1 MTMESKSQSRPSSH
15 IESSGNVSLGR
26 WCDNERM
33 TWGIKVC
40 ESQEAF
46 NGQPIAKWAKTQPH
60 ASSHLD
66 DDQITNADSKTLD
79 RDRRIETPRRP
90 SFPKR
95 QPSNLIE
102 TSFRFLVVLGDDR
115 SGERAVCCLLVLVVV
130 EVVGSTSRS
139 EGGSR

>member
-46 NGQPIAKWAKTQPH
+46 NGQPIANGQRHTLA
-60 ASSHLD
+60 HLL
-66 DDQITNADSKTLD
+66 S
-79 RDRRIETPRRP
+79 P
-90 SFPKR
+90 
-95 QPSNLIE
+95 
-102 TSFRFLVVLGDDR
+102 
-115 SGERAVCCLLVLVVV
+115 
-130 EVVGSTSRS
+130 
-139 EGGSR
+139 